1 MRGTDRST
9 MTLFWA
15 LVLLIAGIRILAGE
29 SVVPACLLAIVL
41 LTSGIEI
48 PVARKRMRKP
58 GYTVES
64 VNLLEEIYSVELERD
79 FSDKKRFFNT
89 TIMLNLGGFL
99 IPLAAALYL
108 GIMRPNL
115 ASVEICII
123 TIAVIYIM
131 TTFRDGIG
139 LVLPGYIGVVPL
151 ALSILLAPGDV
162 AAATFTAGVCGILI
176 GLCAA
181 LSSINT
187 EQQGSPMISLGG
199 AGSFQAIYMTMVL
212 AALVSLIG

>member
-9 MTLFWA
+9 LTLFWA
-15 LVLLIAGIRILAGE
+15 LVLLIAGIRILADE
-29 SVVPACLLAIVL
+29 SVMPACLLAIVL
-41 LTSGIEI
+41 LTSGIDI

-99 IPLAAALYL
+99 IPLAAAFYL
-108 GIMRPNL
+108 GVMRPNL

-131 TTFRDGIG
+131 TTFRDGVG

-162 AAATFTAGVCGILI
+162 AAATFTAGVCGTLI

-187 EQQGSPMISLGG
+187 EQQGSPKISLGG
-199 AGSFQAIYMTMVL
+199 AGNFQAIYVTMVL

>member
-58 GYTVES
+58 GYRIES

-108 GIMRPNL
+108 GVTHQNL